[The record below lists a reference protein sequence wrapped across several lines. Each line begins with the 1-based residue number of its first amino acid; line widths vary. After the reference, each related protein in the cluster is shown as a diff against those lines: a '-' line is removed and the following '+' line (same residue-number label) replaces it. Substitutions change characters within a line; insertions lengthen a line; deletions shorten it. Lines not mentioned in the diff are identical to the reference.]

1 MQKSVTVL
9 IPAYNEEEVIRKTT
23 LELFNYLSSLKRK
36 KVIGSFE
43 IIICINASRDKT
55 EEIAKRLSKKYKEII
70 YFHIPKR
77 GLGIALRKG
86 IEAASKEIIVSF
98 IPADGEVLNEF
109 IERAVLT
116 LKECDFVNGSRY
128 LVKSQIRG
136 SNVRRRL
143 LSIGFAFLVHNFF
156 SRDLS
161 EVGAVKVFRRG
172 WAQKTIKKCKRDDA
186 SWQMEILYHALRD
199 NLKIKEI
206 PLRIEIKRKSS
217 ESKIR
222 IARESL
228 SFLKT
233 TLYFWLALRFYEIKK
248 LLGFK
253 S

>member
-1 MQKSVTVL
+1 MQSSITVL
-9 IPAYNEEEVIRKTT
+9 IPAYNEEKVIKKTV
-23 LELFNYLSSLKRK
+23 LDLFNYLSPLKRK
-36 KVIGSFE
+36 KKIGSFE

-55 EEIAKRLSKKYKEII
+55 EEIAKRLSKKYKEIKYLSI
-70 YFHIPKR
+70 RER
-77 GLGIALRKG
+77 GLGIALKKG
-86 IEAASKEIIVSF
+86 IEKSSKDIIVSF

-109 IERAVLT
+109 IERAILA

-136 SNVRRRL
+136 SSVRRRL

-156 SRDLS
+156 SKDLS
-161 EVGAVKVFRRG
+161 EVGAVKVFKRK
-172 WAQKTIKKCKRDDA
+172 WAQKIIKKCKRDDA
-186 SWQMEILYHALRD
+186 SWQMEILYYALRD

-206 PLRIEIKRKSS
+206 PIKIEIKRKSS